1 VKRLA
6 GISVDVDSVAS
17 HLQGYGF
24 DRPPDRGE
32 AYTRAIPRAIE
43 LFDQSGIRATFFLIA
58 DEARSHPDIVSMIAS
73 EDHEIAS
80 HSMTHPLHLGTLP
93 ASVRRREIRDSRS
106 LLQDLS
112 DQEVTGFRAPGWGL
126 PIDVLP
132 ELLAA
137 GYRYD
142 ASAFP
147 SAVLMLLRRAVSRR
161 SNRGKP
167 PEGGRV
173 SLVGGASV
181 AQHMTPAGSIWEIPI
196 ATTPLLRLP
205 YYHTL
210 RYMMPGWLFGALEST
225 ALLRRGPIS
234 YALHAVD
241 FLGST
246 EDDLD
251 SRIARHPGMMLD
263 LDDKLER
270 CASAL
275 ATLASRRTV
284 LSLGGIVD
292 RLESTGSV

>member
-1 VKRLA
+1 MKRLA

-24 DRPPDRGE
+24 DRPADRGD

-43 LFDQSGIRATFFLIA
+43 LFEQFGIRGTFFLIA
-58 DEARSHPDIVSMIAS
+58 DEAREHPDIVSMIAS
-73 EDHEIAS
+73 ENHEIAS

-93 ASVRRREIRDSRS
+93 AADRQREIMDSRS

-112 DQEVTGFRAPGWGL
+112 GQEVTGFRAPGWGL
-126 PIDVLP
+126 PIDLLP

-147 SAVLMLLRRAVSRR
+147 SAVLMLLRRSVSRR
-161 SNRGKP
+161 SESGQPSSGRGV
-167 PEGGRV
+167 GR
-173 SLVGGASV
+173 VGGASAGTRV
-181 AQHMTPAGSIWEIPI
+181 TPSGPIWEIPI
-196 ATTPLLRLP
+196 ATTPVLRLP

-210 RYMMPGWLFGALEST
+210 RYLMPGRLFGVLESA

-234 YALHAVD
+234 YVFHAVD

-263 LDDKLER
+263 LDGKLEL
-270 CASAL
+270 CSSAL
-275 ATLASRRTV
+275 ATLASRRTA
-284 LSLGGIVD
+284 LTLGGIVD
-292 RLESTGSV
+292 RLESIGSV